1 MQKYFNIIKNC
12 TIVDWLNIKN
22 LKAETMTRKRK
33 IEFRQKIMKNNLMQ
47 RFIREIER
55 EELLDA
61 QTLNTLLVF
70 HPVRNK

>member
-1 MQKYFNIIKNC
+1 
-12 TIVDWLNIKN
+12 
-22 LKAETMTRKRK
+22 MTRKRK